1 MILRT
6 HAIIS
11 GRVQGVGFRY
21 TAKRKADEL
30 GITGWIRNNEDGTV
44 ELDAEGDPDQVDQFI
59 QALKNGL
66 TPVIRVEQIDQTS
79 THKNYG
85 YRNFSIKS

>member
-21 TAKRKADEL
+21 TAKQKADEL
-30 GITGWIRNNEDGTV
+30 GVTGWIRNNEDGTV
-44 ELDAEGDPDQVDQFI
+44 ELDAEGNMDQVDQFI

-85 YRNFSIKS
+85 YRNFSIKN